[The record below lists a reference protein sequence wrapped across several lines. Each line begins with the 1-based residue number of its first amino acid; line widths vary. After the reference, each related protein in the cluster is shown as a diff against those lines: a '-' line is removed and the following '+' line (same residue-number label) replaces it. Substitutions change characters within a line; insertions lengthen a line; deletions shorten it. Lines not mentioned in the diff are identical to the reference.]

1 MTLHEMIDQ
10 MEINVG
16 TGAQSVNDLY
26 SFHKQIEARADQ
38 AVCQDLTDISTTLK
52 EIQSCKNGVCALNW
66 KPTRQ

>member
-1 MTLHEMIDQ
+1 MSIHEMIDQ
-10 MEINVG
+10 IETNVG

-38 AVCQDLTDISTTLK
+38 AVRQDLTNISTTLR

-66 KPTRQ
+66 KPSR